1 MNLITVFSQIG
12 GVGKTTTATNVS
24 YLLAQTGQQTL
35 LLDLDTTG
43 GATSVL
49 NLPPAPHAFSWFT
62 DDPIQPIINRSQVL
76 TATQYPNLDLLPGN
90 HRTEQITGVL
100 AANRTPELATI
111 NRLHTLASPYAYTV
125 ADVTAAAGALRDI
138 CINEAAYVIIPVNCA
153 MRDIDALT
161 GLMKAMPTTAA
172 IIIVPTAYDSRKTTH
187 RQLLAY
193 LEEHYSGYLPINGKG
208 EPWPIPHLTEIE
220 HAAVRRRLV
229 CDYAA
234 TGRISQAYHNLATM
248 LTTKEAPNE

>member
-12 GVGKTTTATNVS
+12 GVGKTTTATNLA
-24 YLLAQTGQQTL
+24 YLLAQTGKQTL

-49 NLPPAPHAFSWFT
+49 NLPPAPRAFSWFT
-62 DDPIQPIINRSQVL
+62 DDPIQPIISRNQVL

-90 HRTEQITGVL
+90 YRTEQITGVL
-100 AANRTPELATI
+100 AANRTPELATV
-111 NRLHTLASPYAYTV
+111 NRLRALASPYAYTV
-125 ADVTAAAGALRDI
+125 ADVTAAAGVLRDI
-138 CINEAAYVIIPVNCA
+138 CINEAAYVLIPVHCA

-161 GLMKAMPTTAA
+161 GLMQTMPTKPG
-172 IIIVPTAYDSRKTTH
+172 IIIVPTAYDHRKTTH

-193 LEEHYSGYLPINGKG
+193 LEKHYGGYLPINSNG
-208 EPWPIPHLTEIE
+208 EPWPVPHLTEIE

-234 TGRISQAYHNLATM
+234 TGRISQAYRNLAAMFTN
-248 LTTKEAPNE
+248 KEAPNE